1 MSLVEAFLSPNLK
14 SEDTA
19 YGLPGRAQIGLDCE
33 DGGSLVKGGCWGP
46 RRVLAWAATLVTVE
60 REGCV
65 NGEGLLTADDSPGD
79 AIDCESFKILTSLF
93 ITN

>member
-19 YGLPGRAQIGLDCE
+19 YGLPGRAQTGLDCE
-33 DGGSLVKGGCWGP
+33 DGGSLAKGGRWSP

-60 REGCV
+60 EGLRER
-65 NGEGLLTADDSPGD
+65 EGLLTADDSPGD
-79 AIDCESFKILTSLF
+79 YRL
-93 ITN
+93 